1 MSHPSFE
8 IWHMCIWFVP
18 SMFMEH
24 ILTLFGRLYSYMNH
38 KLLGAMLSL
47 VCGSIP
53 SPIANGL
60 ELL

>member
-1 MSHPSFE
+1 
-8 IWHMCIWFVP
+8 MCIWFVP